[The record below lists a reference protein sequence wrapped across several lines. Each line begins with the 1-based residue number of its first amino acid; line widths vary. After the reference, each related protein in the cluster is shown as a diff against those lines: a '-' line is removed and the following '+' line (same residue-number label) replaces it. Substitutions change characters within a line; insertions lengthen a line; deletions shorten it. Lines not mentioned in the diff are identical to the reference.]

1 MMMNLIH
8 DTRHLY
14 THFGIDGMKAMLP
27 SISEG
32 KQAIT
37 FANTSNCSRV
47 CLFYQNK
54 TNELIVMQKLQIK
67 FEQKICYILFAV
79 TTSTVATA
87 SKAVTMILFTHNY
100 RL

>member
-1 MMMNLIH
+1 MKLIH

-14 THFGIDGMKAMLP
+14 TRFRINGIKAMLC

-32 KQAIT
+32 KQVIK
-37 FANTSNCSRV
+37 FANTSNCGCV
-47 CLFYQNK
+47 CLFYQKK

-79 TTSTVATA
+79 TSSTVATA

-100 RL
+100 HL

>member
-1 MMMNLIH
+1 
-8 DTRHLY
+8 
-14 THFGIDGMKAMLP
+14 MLP

-32 KQAIT
+32 KQMIK

-79 TTSTVATA
+79 TTSTA
-87 SKAVTMILFTHNY
+87 SKAVTIILFTHNY
-100 RL
+100 CL